1 MRGDLGVDLFDTA
14 MLSGALAKREA
25 TLRTCAPFCP
35 MLAQGW
41 ALLRV
46 NKVELPKEIEALRD
60 HLRPALWTTLEPE
73 RTRLLLDALQ
83 SGRLRV

>member
-1 MRGDLGVDLFDTA
+1 
-14 MLSGALAKREA
+14 
-25 TLRTCAPFCP
+25 